1 MLSVDTRITMLLDVL
16 DRELYDF
23 RARHEFYRS
32 IPVPQTQA
40 LFRRLFDA
48 KEYPLGN
55 LLGCEPLRTLKDHIR
70 DRGFFAIG
78 FRFDTGDWFLV
89 PEM

>member
-1 MLSVDTRITMLLDVL
+1 MLSVETRITMLLDVL

-23 RARHEFYRS
+23 RVHHDSYRS

-40 LFRRLFDA
+40 LFRRLFDT
-48 KEYPLGN
+48 PLGN

-78 FRFDTGDWFLV
+78 FRFDTGDWILV